1 MGLPAAFAG
10 KRHKRLGKNAEEHY
24 KNMFTRRMSAKLEM
38 MKTSK
43 DRRPSADAK
52 RQQLV
57 TKDWWRKY
65 LPKRNVSFV
74 AYSLKTVPVNVCWLR
89 LKVWPLQFHF
99 VCDRQNCSIIRI
111 RIMRASDHVWKWM
124 FQSLWFPFFS
134 FSMRS

>member
-57 TKDWWRKY
+57 TKD
-65 LPKRNVSFV
+65 
-74 AYSLKTVPVNVCWLR
+74 
-89 LKVWPLQFHF
+89 
-99 VCDRQNCSIIRI
+99 
-111 RIMRASDHVWKWM
+111 
-124 FQSLWFPFFS
+124 
-134 FSMRS
+134 